1 MMKEQ
6 LISRREGEDSLLE
19 EAKEFLD
26 AFYENEGLAGSE
38 QHMDRWK
45 KASIFFQYCHR
56 EYTVRAPSD
65 LNKNNPGSG

>member
-1 MMKEQ
+1 M
-6 LISRREGEDSLLE
+6 LE

-45 KASIFFQYCHR
+45 KASIFFLILPPRIHCQSTLR
-56 EYTVRAPSD
+56 F
-65 LNKNNPGSG
+65 K